1 MPLWKSSLA
10 VLLIAA
16 LAGCGSADESVRPD
30 APSTGVYEVEADASP
45 EDLYFELVRLN
56 SAGLLE
62 PGRMDAIHRALD
74 ELDEK
79 YEEGTES
86 HHEQMRVALA
96 SALRRALR
104 DMRRGDDAAVAEAQY
119 EGRAYAGKLNR
130 AGVREAERHAENT
143 LLIAGMMGVPTSEGD
158 MVLMVAI
165 PVGGY
170 LVVRVTGVAFKR
182 LPLLLR
188 KLRSADD
195 VSEEAVKRGFRWGY
209 ASNPEEMRA
218 LGGELAARIADN
230 PLPHVGA
237 ADIPRRGKLNRWN
250 PSGRKDNCTA
260 CVAAVIRN
268 SIDGYFNHSAD
279 EMERLFG
286 HAGRERRFR
295 PEDSLRYIEKAT
307 GLRASRAGVAIL
319 EPTAPVGHYAIFTRW
334 NGATYEHVVYGRV
347 TPTGRVVVFDPQNMK
362 RMTYQE
368 MLKEYGRRAKP
379 HLLEE
384 SP

>member
-104 DMRRGDDAAVAEAQY
+104 DMRQHDDAAVAEAQY

-170 LVVRVTGVAFKR
+170 LVVRATGVAFKR

-195 VSEEAVKRGFRWGY
+195 IPEEAVKRGFRWGY

-230 PLPHVGA
+230 PPPHVGA
-237 ADIPRRGKLNRWN
+237 AETPRKGKLNRWN
-250 PSGRKDNCTA
+250 PSDRTDNCTA

-268 SIDGYFNHSAD
+268 SIDGYFNHTA
-279 EMERLFG
+279 EELERLFG
-286 HAGRERRFR
+286 YAGRERRFST
-295 PEDSLRYIEKAT
+295 EDSLHYIENAT
-307 GLRASRAGVAIL
+307 GLQASKAGIAIL
-319 EPTAPVGHYAIFTRW
+319 DPRAPAGHYAIFTKWEDGDYR
-334 NGATYEHVVYGRV
+334 HVVYGRV
-347 TPTGRVVVFDPQNMK
+347 TPTGRVVVFDPQSME
-362 RMTYQE
+362 RMTYQQL
-368 MLKEYGRRAKP
+368 LKRHGKARP

-384 SP
+384 PHE